1 MLITRLARALR
12 GAALMLLF
20 ALPAGAAAEEG
31 PVELVVVGDS
41 LSDAGNLAALPQFA
55 FLSSPLLPYDDGFSN
70 GPRAVEVLAAD
81 LGLAADPSL
90 HLVAPFPVGTNF
102 AVAGARSVTLGVP
115 PTIDLPTQVNVLLLS
130 RGGVLPADT
139 LYVVFMGGNDIRDAV
154 AAGDKQAGRDIVD
167 DASAAVEDAIRALLA
182 AGARTLLVANAPDI
196 GGIPEVLATGDR
208 QRSQRATKLTRR
220 FNKGLRKAVRRAE
233 EDFGVDIAEFD
244 TFRFLNFVVRNA
256 DRLGF
261 TNTTDACFE
270 TETLLATGVPVFH
283 PDCDGGANF
292 DAFVYFDEIHPSARV
307 HALAGAAMLAVLAE
321 HAADDDADD
330 EARGRG
336 RRGGHRHD

>member
-1 MLITRLARALR
+1 MLTTFCTRTLR
-12 GAALMLLF
+12 GAVLLIAL
-20 ALPAGAAAEEG
+20 LPAAVLAQEG
-31 PVELVVVGDS
+31 PRELIVVGDS

-55 FLSSPLLPYDDGFSN
+55 FLSNPLLPYDDGFSN
-70 GPRAVEVLAAD
+70 GPRAVEVLAED

-115 PTIDLPTQVNVLLLS
+115 PTIDLPTQVSVLLLS
-130 RGGVLPADT
+130 RGGVLPADA
-139 LYVVFMGGNDIRDAV
+139 LYVVFIGGNDIRDAV
-154 AAGDKQAGRDIVD
+154 AVGDRKAGRDFVD
-167 DASAAVEDAIRALLA
+167 DAAAAVEDAITALLG

-208 QRSQRATKLTRR
+208 QRIQRATKLTRR

-233 EDFGVDIAEFD
+233 KDFGVDIAEFD

-283 PDCDGGANF
+283 PDCTGGANF

-307 HALAGAAMLAVLAE
+307 HALVGAAMLAVLAE
-321 HAADDDADD
+321 HAADDDDD
-330 EARGRG
+330 DQDRGRG